1 MAGLTTVVVV
11 VLVLSAA
18 VVVVSVVVVLS
29 VVAAFTFVCLA
40 RRCWFIKLNNAAG
53 TQKLSVRKGFIRIPV
68 RTHQYT
74 THTHRHALAHTHAD
88 SVRHAHTFGRT

>member
-11 VLVLSAA
+11 VPFVVA
-18 VVVVSVVVVLS
+18 VVPF
-29 VVAAFTFVCLA
+29 VVAAFTCVCLSH
-40 RRCWFIKLNNAAG
+40 RCLFIKLNNVAG

>member
-11 VLVLSAA
+11 VPFVVAVLSAA
-18 VVVVSVVVVLS
+18 V
-29 VVAAFTFVCLA
+29 VVAAFTFVCLS
-40 RRCWFIKLNNAAG
+40 RRCLFIKLNNAAG

-74 THTHRHALAHTHAD
+74 TYTHRHALAHTHTETA
-88 SVRHAHTFGRT
+88 

>member
-1 MAGLTTVVVV
+1 MAGLTTVLVVV
-11 VLVLSAA
+11 VLSAA
-18 VVVVSVVVVLS
+18 VVVLSVV

-40 RRCWFIKLNNAAG
+40 RRCLFIKLNNAAG

-74 THTHRHALAHTHAD
+74 THTHRHALAHTHTA
-88 SVRHAHTFGRT
+88 